1 MPLSPPKPREHMHT
15 REIEVRGYR
24 REDGLWDIEAHMRD
38 TKSYSF
44 PNKARGEIKAGE
56 PIHDMW
62 LRVTIDDQHL
72 IHETEASTEAGPFS
86 ICGDITPAF
95 AQLKGLTIGPGW
107 TREVRQRFGGV
118 HGCTH
123 LVELLGPIAT
133 VSFQT
138 LVRSTTQKARDPA
151 RSPRHLDTCH
161 ALRTDG
167 PVVKDH
173 YPEFYTGD

>member
-1 MPLSPPKPREHMHT
+1 MPLSAPASRKHIHT
-15 REIEVRGYR
+15 REIDVRGYR
-24 REDGLWDIEAHMRD
+24 RDDGLWDIEAHMRD
-38 TKSYSF
+38 AKTYGF

-62 LRVTIDDQHL
+62 LRVTIDDRYT
-72 IHETEASTEAGPFS
+72 IHAVEAVTEAGPFS

-95 AQLKGLTIGPGW
+95 AKLAGLTIGPGW
-107 TREVRQRFGGV
+107 MREVRQRLGGI

-133 VSFQT
+133 VSYQT
-138 LVRSTTQKARDPA
+138 LVKSTTQRPRNPEKP
-151 RSPRHLDTCH
+151 PRHLNTCH
-161 ALRTDG
+161 ALNTDG

>member
-1 MPLSPPKPREHMHT
+1 MPLSPPKPRKHMHT
-15 REIEVRGYR
+15 REIEVRGYH

-62 LRVTIDDQHL
+62 LRITIDDKNL
-72 IHETEASTEAGPFS
+72 IHDAEAVTESGPFS

-95 AQLKGLTIGPGW
+95 GQLKGLTIGPGW
-107 TREVRQRFGGV
+107 TREVRQRLGGV

-133 VSFQT
+133 VSYQT
-138 LVRSTTQKARDPA
+138 LVRSTTQKTRDPA
-151 RSPRHLDTCH
+151 KPPRHLDTCH
-161 ALRTDG
+161 ALSTDG

-173 YPEFYTGD
+173 YPEFYTGE